1 MNHPHQNNLFQSFTQ
16 RIARFCAAMMTAL
29 ALMAILAGAAFAAS
43 PQLERLQTEWAEI
56 KYKQPKDSHERRF
69 KDLLSLAEQYA
80 GANPSDP
87 EILVWWGIIE
97 GSYAG
102 AKGGIGALG
111 HVKNAKKNFERVIA
125 MNPKTLDGS
134 ALTSLGS
141 LYYQVPGWPIGFGDD
156 QKAAEFLKKG
166 LAVNPDGI
174 DSNYFYGDFLFRDGQ
189 YAQAE
194 AFLRKALL
202 APPRPGRELADSGRK
217 SEIQSLLAAIV
228 QKR

>member
-1 MNHPHQNNLFQSFTQ
+1 MSHLHQHNFSRTFT
-16 RIARFCAAMMTAL
+16 RRMVSWSASILTAL
-29 ALMAILAGAAFAAS
+29 ALLAAVTGPALAAS

-56 KYKQPKDSHERRF
+56 KYKQPKDNHERRF
-69 KDLLSLAEQYA
+69 KELLGLAEQYA

-87 EILVWWGIIE
+87 ELLVWWGIIE

-102 AKGGIGALG
+102 AKGGLGALG

-125 MNPKTLDGS
+125 VSPKTLDGS

-202 APPRPGRELADSGRK
+202 APARPGRELADSGRK
-217 SEIQSLLAAIV
+217 SEIHTLLSAIA